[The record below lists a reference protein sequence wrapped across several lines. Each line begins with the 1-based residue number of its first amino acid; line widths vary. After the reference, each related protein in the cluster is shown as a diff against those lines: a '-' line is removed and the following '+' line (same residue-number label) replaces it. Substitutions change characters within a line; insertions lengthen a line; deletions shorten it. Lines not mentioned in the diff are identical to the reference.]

1 VAARTVSGVLFT
13 ALTLAIA
20 VVIALVT
27 RGDLRRIAEL
37 PFRRLPLLLIGVA
50 IQAALELVHVGAGRD
65 PYLPA
70 AVLLL
75 SYACILG
82 FCASNLRITGMGV
95 VLIGIALNAAVIALN
110 LGMPYRAPAGHAT
123 AASVKHRPERSN
135 DVLTILSDRI
145 VLPPLRTSISFG
157 DLIIAVGL
165 IDLCYRGSRRP
176 AAGARQARSSAASTL
191 TS

>member
-1 VAARTVSGVLFT
+1 VSVVVFTGLTLILALGVAVAARGSLGRITELGWRRLWLLGVGVL
-13 ALTLAIA
+13 
-20 VVIALVT
+20 
-27 RGDLRRIAEL
+27 
-37 PFRRLPLLLIGVA
+37 
-50 IQAALELVHVGAGRD
+50 IQAGLEFVRVGGGQDA
-65 PYLPA
+65 YVPA

-95 VLIGIALNAAVIALN
+95 ILIGIALNATVIALN
-110 LGMPYRAPAGHAT
+110 LGMPYRAPAGREMP
-123 AASVKHRPERSN
+123 ASVKHRPERN
-135 DVLTILSDRI
+135 DDVLTIISDRI

-176 AAGARQARSSAASTL
+176 PGAGAQARSSAASTL

>member
-1 VAARTVSGVLFT
+1 MSGVLFT
-13 ALTLAIA
+13 VLTLALA
-20 VVIALVT
+20 LLIALAT
-27 RGDLRRIAEL
+27 RGDLGRITEL
-37 PFRRLPLLLIGVA
+37 GFQRLWLLVLGVA
-50 IQAALELVHVGAGRD
+50 IQAVLEYVPVGDGRD
-65 PYLPA
+65 AYVPA
-70 AVLLL
+70 AVLLV
-75 SYACILG
+75 SYACVLG

-95 VLIGIALNAAVIALN
+95 VIIGIALNATVIALN
-110 LGMPYRAPAGHAT
+110 LGMPYRAPAGRDT

-176 AAGARQARSSAASTL
+176 TGGGRQARSSAASTL

>member
-1 VAARTVSGVLFT
+1 VSVVLFT
-13 ALTLAIA
+13 ALTLVLAL
-20 VVIALVT
+20 VVALVT
-27 RGDLRRIAEL
+27 RGDLGRIAEL
-37 PFRRLPLLLIGVA
+37 PFQRLWLLLVGVA
-50 IQAALELVHVGAGRD
+50 IQAGLEFVDVGGGRD
-65 PYLPA
+65 PYVPA
-70 AVLLL
+70 AVLLV

-95 VLIGIALNAAVIALN
+95 VLIGIALNATVIALN
-110 LGMPYRAPAGHAT
+110 LGMPYRAPAGHET
-123 AASVKHRPERSN
+123 AASVKHRPERS
-135 DVLTILSDRI
+135 DDLLAILSDRI

-176 AAGARQARSSAASTL
+176 VDGRRQARSSAASTL

>member
-1 VAARTVSGVLFT
+1 MVFT
-13 ALTLAIA
+13 GLTLILALGVA
-20 VVIALVT
+20 VAT
-27 RGDLRRIAEL
+27 RGSLGRITELGWRR
-37 PFRRLPLLLIGVA
+37 PWLLGVGVT
-50 IQAALELVHVGAGRD
+50 IQAGLEFVRVGGGQDA
-65 PYLPA
+65 YVPA

-95 VLIGIALNAAVIALN
+95 ILIGIALNATVIALN
-110 LGMPYRAPAGHAT
+110 LGMPYRAPVGREMP
-123 AASVKHRPERSN
+123 ASVKHRPERSD
-135 DVLTILSDRI
+135 DVLTIISDRI

-176 AAGARQARSSAASTL
+176 SGAGTQARSSAASTL

>member
-1 VAARTVSGVLFT
+1 MSDVLFT
-13 ALTLAIA
+13 ALTLVLAIVIA
-20 VVIALVT
+20 VAT
-27 RGDLRRIAEL
+27 RGDLRRIADL
-37 PFRRLPLLLIGVA
+37 PFSRLWLLVLGVA
-50 IQAALELVHVGAGRD
+50 IQAGLELVHVGAGRD
-65 PYLPA
+65 AYGPA
-70 AVLLL
+70 AALLI

-95 VLIGIALNAAVIALN
+95 VLIGIALNATVIALN
-110 LGMPYRAPAGHAT
+110 LGMPYRAPAGHET

-165 IDLCYRGSRRP
+165 VDLCYRGSRRP
-176 AAGARQARSSAASTL
+176 TDVERQARSSAASTL